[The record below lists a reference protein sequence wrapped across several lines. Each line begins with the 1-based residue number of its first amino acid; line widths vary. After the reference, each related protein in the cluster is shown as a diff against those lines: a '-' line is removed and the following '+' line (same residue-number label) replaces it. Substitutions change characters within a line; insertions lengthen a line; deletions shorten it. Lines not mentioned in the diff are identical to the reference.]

1 VVIQDPRTMRFHFPR
16 KNFFRGFFCLVQSSE
31 WWLLPKWTVFLFF
44 HFIYLSLYR
53 LNLLFCLI
61 EIF

>member
-1 VVIQDPRTMRFHFPR
+1 VT
-16 KNFFRGFFCLVQSSE
+16 LA
-31 WWLLPKWTVFLFF
+31 KWTVFFFF

-61 EIF
+61 ELF

>member
-1 VVIQDPRTMRFHFPR
+1 VRFHFPW
-16 KNFFRGFFCLVQSSE
+16 KNFFRGSSVWSGVLE
-31 WWLLPKWTVFLFF
+31 WWLLPKWIVFLFF